1 MPGHSTR
8 LHEAASWPGKQRT
21 RMQRADSLL
30 DAISVCLNAHIHG
43 ASAFS
48 LDEIAR
54 SIVQEIRCYRGQ
66 ESLLAEV
73 RGGAGRR
80 PEAC

>member
-1 MPGHSTR
+1 MPGYLTR
-8 LHEAASWPGKQRT
+8 LHESAIWQGKQRA

-48 LDEIAR
+48 LDDIAR
-54 SIVQEIRCYRGQ
+54 SIVREIRCYRGQ
-66 ESLLAEV
+66 EFLPAEV
-73 RGGAGRR
+73 RRDAGRR